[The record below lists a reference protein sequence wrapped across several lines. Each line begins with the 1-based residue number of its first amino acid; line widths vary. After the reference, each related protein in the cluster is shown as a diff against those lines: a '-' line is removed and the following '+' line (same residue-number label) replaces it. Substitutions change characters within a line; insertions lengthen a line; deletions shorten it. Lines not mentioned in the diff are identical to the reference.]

1 MAVTLKQIEGMPD
14 SYPDLDSPSRQSD
27 AAAALDPAVI
37 WQRIESYVA
46 RRWTVRDVTWIV
58 EGPGEWCPPLSPT
71 TFTNIEVWSSDGEWE
86 ATMVDPAPTGYWL
99 PASGPYRFSGVVG
112 DVSPFDEAPPL
123 VQEAYRRLAEY
134 FVTHIET
141 PDARSET
148 TTIGSLTVPQ
158 TRSSSW
164 MAEALHNSGAADLLR
179 SYRRA

>member
-1 MAVTLKQIEGMPD
+1 
-14 SYPDLDSPSRQSD
+14 
-27 AAAALDPAVI
+27 
-37 WQRIESYVA
+37 
-46 RRWTVRDVTWIV
+46 
-58 EGPGEWCPPLSPT
+58 
-71 TFTNIEVWSSDGEWE
+71 
-86 ATMVDPAPTGYWL
+86 MVDPAPTGYWL

-141 PDARSET
+141 PGARSET